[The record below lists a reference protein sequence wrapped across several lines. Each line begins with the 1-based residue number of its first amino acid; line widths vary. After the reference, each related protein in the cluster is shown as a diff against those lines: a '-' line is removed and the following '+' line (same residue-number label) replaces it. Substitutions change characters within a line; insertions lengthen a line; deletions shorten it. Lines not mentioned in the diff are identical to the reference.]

1 MAREVLEEFRTIER
15 YRRVPPARLEELAE
29 ITAKLKQAK
38 LFDTLSTAQLAYIA
52 EKGRSVKYECGDK
65 IIAKGDTDKTFYVI
79 VKGQVR
85 VWNKGENEVPH
96 LLNYHWTGD
105 FFGEMAPLNDAPR
118 AANVDVVDD
127 VELIAFDPDGFE
139 RIVHHE
145 QISDYLGTWGHER
158 IEKSNQRFEGKHWD
172 EISILL
178 AHKSWFALARIVLFP
193 VTVVLITWAMFA
205 VLNIYTQVSFELL
218 ISLVIAVTIGMG
230 LWIFWMYEDWRN
242 DDLIVTSKRVIHI
255 ERILVPPFPIER
267 HEASIFQVQ
276 DITTRNHGVWTS
288 LFNVRTLEIKTA
300 GAGTIRFPYLDNAN
314 EIRDKIFEARALAQA
329 RRQGQDYSHIR
340 HKLFAEIDRPTSE
353 VMPLESGEETPVTP
367 ERRGLVKLMDYLVP
381 RMRVVWP
388 DRIVW
393 RKHWVILLQEA
404 GLAALV
410 TFLSMALLV
419 VSLVRPGFLGQ
430 VPIHLTVPIPAI
442 AVVASFVWYLW
453 HYDGWRNDVYIV
465 TDERIIDIEGSPFHL
480 QRESRREG
488 TFDVIQNTDYSS
500 PNWLFRVLRIG
511 DVTID
516 TAAEQ
521 KAFTF
526 TSVPRP
532 EEVQQEIFKRLTA
545 FKEKQERAERERR
558 YSEYSRWFGEYHRS
572 VMEQKEQ

>member
-1 MAREVLEEFRTIER
+1 MAGELLEELRTIER
-15 YRRVPPARLEELAE
+15 YRRVPPARLEQIAN
-29 ITAKLKQAK
+29 ITAKLRKAK
-38 LFDTLSTAQLAYIA
+38 LFEPLSTAELAYIA
-52 EKGRSVKYECGDK
+52 EKGHSVEYKCGDK

-79 VKGQVR
+79 VVGQVR
-85 VWNKGENEVPH
+85 VWVGDDSGVPH

-127 VELIAFDPDGFE
+127 VELIAFDLEGFE
-139 RIVHHE
+139 RISKHS
-145 QISDYLGTWGHER
+145 QISNYLSTWGHER
-158 IEKSNQRFEGKHWD
+158 IEKSIQPFEGKHWD
-172 EISILL
+172 EISIIV
-178 AHKSWFALARIVLFP
+178 AHKSWFALARVVLFP
-193 VTVVLITWAMFA
+193 ATVTLLTLATFGLLVA
-205 VLNIYTQVSFELL
+205 YSRVSFELL
-218 ISLVIAVTIGMG
+218 VSLVIAVTVGMG

-255 ERILVPPFPIER
+255 ERVLVPPFPIER
-267 HEASIFQVQ
+267 HEASLFQVQ
-276 DITTRNHGVWTS
+276 DITTRNLGLWTS
-288 LFNVRTLEIKTA
+288 LFNVQTLEIKTA
-300 GAGTIRFPYLDNAN
+300 GAGTIQFPYLDSADD
-314 EIRDKIFEARALAQA
+314 IRNQIFEARVLARA

-340 HKLFAEIDRPTSE
+340 QKLFTEINRPTSE

-367 ERRGLVKLMDYLVP
+367 ERKGLIKLVDYLVP
-381 RMRVVWP
+381 RMRVVKQ
-388 DRIVW
+388 DQIIW
-393 RKHWVILLQEA
+393 RKHWIILLQEA

-410 TFLSMALLV
+410 VVLSVTLLGV
-419 VSLVRPGFLGQ
+419 GFVRPGFLGRI
-430 VPIHLTVPIPAI
+430 PLHLTVAVPAV
-442 AVVASFVWYLW
+442 AVAVSFAWYLW

-465 TDERIIDIEGSPFHL
+465 TNERIIDIEGSPFHL
-480 QRESRREG
+480 QKESRREG

-500 PNWLFRVLRIG
+500 PNWIFRVLRIG

-545 FKEKQERAERERR
+545 FKERQEQAERERR
-558 YSEYSRWFGEYHRS
+558 YSEYTRWFGEYHRS